1 MARCKF
7 RNKEF
12 RSILAE
18 GGGRRAGGGERRA
31 GGGERR
37 AGGGVRRAGGGG
49 RRAMSTSTYNEYTIK
64 LVLKISAHCII
75 HIF

>member
-1 MARCKF
+1 LTIMSQISNIYEVKIPKKLSA
-7 RNKEF
+7 
-12 RSILAE
+12 ILGLDRAE
-18 GGGRRAGGGERRA
+18 GGGRRAE
-31 GGGERR
+31 
-37 AGGGVRRAGGGG
+37 GGG

>member
-37 AGGGVRRAGGGG
+37 A
-49 RRAMSTSTYNEYTIK
+49 MSTSTYNEYTIK